1 MNLIITALILGAL
14 GSLHCVFMCGPLA
27 HALPL
32 GQISE
37 SRRPWFRLIFIAGR
51 WFVYG
56 IMGAMVAS
64 FQQSISWMGMQQ
76 AFLWVALVGLFL
88 IVSWWEMDF
97 FSSFR
102 KKLQTS
108 SREML
113 ASQPVGSLFILGMAN
128 GLIPCA
134 AVYGGLGLALMS
146 ETALEGFLVMLAFG
160 LGNSWWQ
167 LLMVLGWKIPRV
179 SLGRFSFLQSSRVSM
194 AIVVL
199 ALAFRLVLPH
209 SHHINNRN
217 TQTHTAENEAVCGK
231 PTFLP

>member
-1 MNLIITALILGAL
+1 MNLMLTALILGAL

-32 GQISE
+32 GQISV

-56 IMGAMVAS
+56 IMGALVGS
-64 FQQSISWMGMQQ
+64 FQQSISWMGLQQ
-76 AFLWVALVGLFL
+76 ALLWVVVVGLFL

-97 FSSFR
+97 FARFR
-102 KKLQTS
+102 KKLQST
-108 SREML
+108 SREMMAGQPI
-113 ASQPVGSLFILGMAN
+113 ASMFILGMAN

-146 ETALEGFLVMLAFG
+146 ESALQGFLVMLAFG

-167 LLMVLGWKIPRV
+167 FLMVLGWNIPRV
-179 SLGRFSFLQSSRVSM
+179 SLGRFSFLQSSRVSL
-194 AIVVL
+194 ALVVV
-199 ALAFRLVLPH
+199 ALAFRLAIPH
-209 SHHINNRN
+209 VHGSGSGNN
-217 TQTHTAENEAVCGK
+217 HAIENEAVCRK
-231 PTFLP
+231 PTTIP